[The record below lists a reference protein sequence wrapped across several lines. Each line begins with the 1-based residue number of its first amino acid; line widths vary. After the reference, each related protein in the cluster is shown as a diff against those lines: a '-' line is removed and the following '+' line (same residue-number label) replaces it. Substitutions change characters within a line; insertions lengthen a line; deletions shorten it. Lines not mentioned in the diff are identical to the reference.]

1 MEYLS
6 FDEKD
11 PNAEFPKAFT
21 SAQAKYESSK
31 YKEAIVD
38 LNKAI
43 EIQPKYANSYLLK
56 GMCKAQLKDK
66 NGACVEWRKAK
77 LLGSESATR
86 MLKKYCSDS
95 SKIDDKL
102 RGYPTIEEYLAHSR
116 KKAEARKKM
125 YKQQGW
131 DWSEVPYEKVE
142 NLEKEYNEVMEFASR
157 NRLGKGFVNYVKY
170 LKEPPY
176 VAPVGKEGW
185 LYQEL
190 ERTLDRE
197 AYKTKYSKITPKQIR
212 FIKFEIQKDLMNGS
226 ENLEITGVESSELD
240 KYKNFLYNEKRKK
253 EEAKELIKNK
263 YKTLVK
269 NKEAEKE
276 TKKVLIFI
284 VVLLALL
291 LSVLIVALKGLPNN
305 S

>member
-1 MEYLS
+1 
-6 FDEKD
+6 
-11 PNAEFPKAFT
+11 FPKAI
-21 SAQAKYESSK
+21 ANAKAKYESSN

-43 EIQPKYANSYLLK
+43 KIQPKYANSFLLR
-56 GMCKAQLKDK
+56 GMCKAQLQNLK
-66 NGACVEWRKAK
+66 GACADWRKSE
-77 LLGSESATR
+77 LLGSKSATG

-102 RGYPTIEEYLAHSR
+102 RGYPTIEEYITDSR
-116 KKAEARKKM
+116 KKVDAEKKM
-125 YKQQGW
+125 FKRKGW
-131 DWSEVPYEKVE
+131 DWKESFHMTVK

-176 VAPVGKEGW
+176 VAPLFSTQAK
-185 LYQEL
+185 LDLLSEL
-190 ERTLDRE
+190 RE
-197 AYKTKYSKITPKQIR
+197 KRDNPSANLTKKPQKSKKTPKQIR

-226 ENLEITGVESSELD
+226 ENIEISGVESSELD

-253 EEAKELIKNK
+253 EEAKGLIKNK

-291 LSVLIVALKGLPNN
+291 LSVLIVA
-305 S
+305 

>member
-176 VAPVGKEGW
+176 VAP
-185 LYQEL
+185 
-190 ERTLDRE
+190 
-197 AYKTKYSKITPKQIR
+197 KQIR